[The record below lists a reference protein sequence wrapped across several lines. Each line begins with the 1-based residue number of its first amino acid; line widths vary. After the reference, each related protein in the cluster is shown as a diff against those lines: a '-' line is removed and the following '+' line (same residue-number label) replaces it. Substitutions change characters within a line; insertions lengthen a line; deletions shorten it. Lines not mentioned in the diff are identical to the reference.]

1 MHKTIPAV
9 LGAGSP
15 IVDLLVSV
23 DDSFLK
29 SIAAAKGGMELVDQ
43 AMIESLLQKVS
54 GKTTKAPGGSAGN
67 TIFGLA
73 RLGVPVAFL
82 GKVGKDADGDYY
94 RSRLTAL
101 GGKDSSFRFDTQA
114 HTGRC
119 VSMITPDSE
128 RTMRTDL
135 GAASRM
141 TAAEVLDSDFENIAH
156 VHIEGYLLFVG
167 DLAEKVL
174 STAKKHGCTV
184 SLDLA
189 TFELVK
195 YKRDILPGLLE
206 KYVDIVFA
214 NEDEAREFCGNIS
227 PEQMAEKLGE
237 YCDIAAVKL
246 GREGSCIKDKNGI
259 VRVPAELV
267 KAVDTTGAGDLWQT
281 GFLYGYLNSRP
292 MADCARFGSIVAAEV
307 VQVIGADIPEDRWKI
322 IREKLEI
329 TG

>member
-1 MHKTIPAV
+1 MNKKIPAV

-15 IVDLLVSV
+15 IVDLLVSI
-23 DDSFLK
+23 DDGFLK

-43 AMIESLLQKVS
+43 SMIESLLNKIPGNPV
-54 GKTTKAPGGSAGN
+54 KAPGGSAGN

-82 GKVGKDADGDYY
+82 GKVGADADGDYY
-94 RSRLTAL
+94 RKRLVEL
-101 GGKDSSFRFDTQA
+101 GGRDSSFRFDSSV

-135 GAASRM
+135 GAAARM
-141 TAAEVLDSDFENIAH
+141 TAAEVLDADFENIAH

-195 YKRDILPGLLE
+195 FKRDVLPGLLK

-214 NEDEAREFCGNIS
+214 NEDEAREFCGDIS
-227 PEQMAEKLGE
+227 PEKMAEKLGE
-237 YCDIAAVKL
+237 YCAVAAVKL

-267 KAVDTTGAGDLWQT
+267 KAVDTTGAGDLWQA
-281 GFLYGYLNSRP
+281 GFLYGYLNGCP
-292 MADCARFGSIVAAEV
+292 MADCARFGSITAAEV
-307 VQVIGADIPEDRWKI
+307 VQVIGADIPEERWSI
-322 IREKLEI
+322 IRKKLQA
-329 TG
+329 

>member
-1 MHKTIPAV
+1 MQKNIPAV

-23 DDSFLK
+23 DDCFLK

-54 GKTTKAPGGSAGN
+54 GNAVKAPGGSAGN

-73 RLGVPVAFL
+73 RLGMPVAFL
-82 GKVGKDADGDYY
+82 GKVGNDADGDYY
-94 RSRLTAL
+94 RNRLAAL
-101 GGKDSSFRFDTQA
+101 GGKDSSFRFDSLA

-206 KYVDIVFA
+206 KYVDVVFA
-214 NEDEAREFCGNIS
+214 NEDEAKEFCGDLS
-227 PEQMAEKLGE
+227 PEQMAEKLGG
-237 YCDIAAVKL
+237 YCAVAAVKL
-246 GREGSCIKDKNGI
+246 GRDGSCIKDKNGI
-259 VRVPAELV
+259 ARVAAELV
-267 KAVDTTGAGDLWQT
+267 QAVDTTGAGDLWQA
-281 GFLYGYLNSRP
+281 GFLYGYLNGRS
-292 MADCARFGSIVAAEV
+292 MADCARFGSVVAAEV

-322 IREKLEI
+322 IRDKLEI
-329 TG
+329 KG

>member
-1 MHKTIPAV
+1 MNKNTPAV

-15 IVDLLVSV
+15 IVDLLVST
-23 DDSFLK
+23 DDCFLK

-43 AMIESLLQKVS
+43 SMIESLLTKIPGNPV
-54 GKTTKAPGGSAGN
+54 KAPGGSAGN

-82 GKVGKDADGDYY
+82 GKVGTDADGDYY
-94 RSRLTAL
+94 RKRLVEL
-101 GGKDSSFRFDTQA
+101 GGRDTSFRLDSSA

-135 GAASRM
+135 GAAARM
-141 TAAEVLDSDFENIAH
+141 TAAEVLDSDFANIAH

-195 YKRDILPGLLE
+195 FKRDILPGLLK

-214 NEDEAREFCGNIS
+214 NEDEAGAFCGDIS

-237 YCDIAAVKL
+237 YCAVAAVKL
-246 GREGSCIKDKNGI
+246 GKEGSCIKDKNGI

-267 KAVDTTGAGDLWQT
+267 KAVDTTGAGDLWQA
-281 GFLYGYLNSRP
+281 GFLYGYLKGCP
-292 MADCARFGSIVAAEV
+292 MTDCASFGSITAAEV
-307 VQVIGADIPEDRWKI
+307 VQVIGADIPEERWTV
-322 IREKLEI
+322 IRKKLQA
-329 TG
+329 

>member
-1 MHKTIPAV
+1 MNNKIPAV

-15 IVDLLVSV
+15 IVDLLVSI

-43 AMIESLLQKVS
+43 SMIESLLNKIPGNPV
-54 GKTTKAPGGSAGN
+54 KAPGGSAGN

-82 GKVGKDADGDYY
+82 GKVGADADGDYY
-94 RSRLTAL
+94 RKRLVEL
-101 GGKDSSFRFDTQA
+101 GGRDSSFRLDSSA

-135 GAASRM
+135 GAAARM
-141 TAAEVLDSDFENIAH
+141 TAAEVLDADFENIAH

-195 YKRDILPGLLE
+195 LKRDILPELLK
-206 KYVDIVFA
+206 KYVDVVFA
-214 NEDEAREFCGNIS
+214 NEDEAREFCGDLP
-227 PEQMAEKLGE
+227 PEEMAQKLGE
-237 YCDIAAVKL
+237 YCAVAAVKL
-246 GREGSCIKDKNGI
+246 GREGSCVKNKYAI
-259 VRVPAELV
+259 ARVPAQLV
-267 KAVDTTGAGDLWQT
+267 EAVDTTGAGDLWQA
-281 GFLYGYLNSRP
+281 GFLYGYLQGRS
-292 MADCARFGSIVAAEV
+292 MSDCARFGSITAAEV
-307 VQVIGADIPEDRWKI
+307 VQVIGADIPEERWAI
-322 IREKLEI
+322 IRQKLQA
-329 TG
+329 